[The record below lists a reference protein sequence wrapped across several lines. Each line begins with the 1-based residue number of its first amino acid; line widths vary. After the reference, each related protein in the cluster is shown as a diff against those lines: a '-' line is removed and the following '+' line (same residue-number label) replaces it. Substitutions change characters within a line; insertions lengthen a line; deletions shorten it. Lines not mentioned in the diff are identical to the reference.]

1 MDVNRATDD
10 LLSIGSFARQAG
22 LSPKALRLYAELGLP
37 APAHVDRFS
46 GYRYYGG
53 EQLPAARLIRLMR
66 AMEMP
71 LSDIR
76 RVLAAGPEEAERLV
90 GEHERAFARRLAD
103 VRLAGRRLL
112 LSIRPKENG
121 MTLEIEERELLPQQ
135 VVSLTG
141 HVLVSN
147 LDQFIGDSLDA
158 LKAYVA
164 AQGGRISGSPLGI
177 YHGAINHEDDG
188 PIEVCLPVEGAFRA
202 EGEVRIRELSGGRAA
217 VVVVRDEYSVFPKII
232 EGYDAGY
239 DWIVAQGYS
248 HVEAPREVWIGDA
261 QSQGPFEIVWLFE

>member
-1 MDVNRATDD
+1 MNRATDD
-10 LLSIGSFARQAG
+10 LLSIGPFARQAG
-22 LSPKALRLYAELGLP
+22 LSPKALRLYAELGLL
-37 APAHVDRFS
+37 APAHVDRFT
-46 GYRYYGG
+46 GYRYYGR

-66 AMEMP
+66 EMEMP

-90 GEHERAFARRLAD
+90 GEHERAFARRLAG
-103 VRLAGRRLL
+103 VRLAGRRLI
-112 LSIRPKENG
+112 LSMRPQESN
-121 MTLEIEERELLPQQ
+121 MTLEVEERELPAQQ

-147 LDQFIGDSLDA
+147 LDQFIRDSLDA
-158 LKAYVA
+158 LSDYVA
-164 AQGGRISGSPLGI
+164 AQGGRVNGAPLGI
-177 YHGAINHEDDG
+177 YHGAVNHEDDG
-188 PIEVCLPVEGAFRA
+188 PLEVCLPVEGAFRA

-217 VVVVRDEYSVFPKII
+217 VVVVRDEYSYFPKII

-248 HVEAPREVWIGDA
+248 HVEAPREIWVGDP